1 MRLENK
7 VALVTGASRGIG
19 RAVAIRFAQE
29 GAHVALGVEKSV
41 QAAQEVADVI
51 RALGREE
58 LIAVADV
65 SKRGEVDHMVQEIL
79 ERMGKIDILVNNAG
93 IIHLANLWE
102 ISEAQWDRV
111 INVHLKGTFNCTQAV
126 VKQMMERGRGK
137 IVNVTA
143 PSALR
148 GSGVGVADYASAK
161 GGIIAFT
168 KTAARELAP
177 FRINVNCIC
186 PVAHTRMTDR
196 LIEFHRST
204 LQQYAAHY
212 PMGWLAEPEE
222 VAPRLRFFCIQ
233 RFRLHYWPDLGS
245 RWRTYDVEDPEYLSC
260 RRHQG

>member
-19 RAVAIRFAQE
+19 RAVAIQFARE
-29 GAHVALGVEKSV
+29 GAHVVIGAEKDI
-41 QAAQEVADVI
+41 QAAQEVADAI
-51 RALGREE
+51 RSLGRET
-58 LIAVADV
+58 LIARADV
-65 SKRGEVDHMVQEIL
+65 SKRSEVDHMVQKIL

-93 IIHLANLWE
+93 IINPTKLWE

-126 VKQMMERGRGK
+126 VKPMMERRGGK
-137 IVNVTA
+137 IINVTA

-148 GSGVGVADYASAK
+148 ASGLGVADYASAK

-177 FRINVNCIC
+177 FRINVNCLC

-196 LIEFHRST
+196 LIELSGRT
-204 LQQYAAHY
+204 LQEHATGY
-212 PMGWLAEPEE
+212 PLGWLAEPEE
-222 VAPRLRFFCIQ
+222 IAPAFVFFASSDSDYITAQ
-233 RFRLHYWPDLGS
+233 VLAIDGG
-245 RWRTYDVEDPEYLSC
+245 RTM
-260 RRHQG
+260 